1 EEVVP
6 SYPEELNW
14 NVVGDFNDW
23 TSFDMTYNEG
33 IYTAEPTI
41 YAGQGF
47 KLRLG
52 DDWLDENGSNVPD
65 RGLVWN
71 EETQAY
77 NPYELG
83 VPFAVAQGGAN
94 IVVAVSGVYTISYD
108 VVKDMV
114 TVVLKEEIADPEPE
128 PEPEPGQYTIYAHS
142 TDGWTNMNIWAWD
155 DSTNYSG
162 GTWPGVAMTA
172 NAKEIDGKTYYG
184 YTMPVDADGKTIY
197 VIFNN
202 GTAQTND
209 SIEYTLDRD
218 LYFHATAGLAPVL
231 VDITGGEDGGED
243 SGDVTPV
250 TKNVLLCGAHNS
262 WDSAAQDFFT
272 YNETLGLYYYTTTL
286 TAYSPFKVVVDGTWL
301 GSSVIRID
309 AGNFVKLEAI
319 EGGDNLSITSGGTFD
334 FYYDD
339 KNAYLYVMEQGAD
352 PTTAS
357 MQTVNGAEP
366 VVDAW
371 GLVGKSI
378 NNWGNGGGDDIKL
391 EWDYDVEMYAA
402 KNVAFTIAASDG
414 GFKIRQY
421 NDSNWT
427 VDYGAS
433 ASSQPTVL
441 KTGSGEALIKG
452 GRNLEVPA
460 AGTYDFYFDLAN
472 KKAYLMNPGEVPAT
486 R

>member
-1 EEVVP
+1 
-6 SYPEELNW
+6 
-14 NVVGDFNDW
+14 
-23 TSFDMTYNEG
+23 M
-33 IYTAEPTI
+33 
-41 YAGQGF
+41 
-47 KLRLG
+47 
-52 DDWLDENGSNVPD
+52 
-65 RGLVWN
+65 
-71 EETQAY
+71 
-77 NPYELG
+77 
-83 VPFAVAQGGAN
+83 
-94 IVVAVSGVYTISYD
+94 
-108 VVKDMV
+108 
-114 TVVLKEEIADPEPE
+114 
-128 PEPEPGQYTIYAHS
+128 
-142 TDGWTNMNIWAWD
+142 
-155 DSTNYSG
+155 
-162 GTWPGVAMTA
+162 
-172 NAKEIDGKTYYG
+172 
-184 YTMPVDADGKTIY
+184 
-197 VIFNN
+197 
-202 GTAQTND
+202 
-209 SIEYTLDRD
+209 
-218 LYFHATAGLAPVL
+218 
-231 VDITGGEDGGED
+231 
-243 SGDVTPV
+243 
-250 TKNVLLCGAHNS
+250 
-262 WDSAAQDFFT
+262 
-272 YNETLGLYYYTTTL
+272 
-286 TAYSPFKVVVDGTWL
+286 VVDGTWL